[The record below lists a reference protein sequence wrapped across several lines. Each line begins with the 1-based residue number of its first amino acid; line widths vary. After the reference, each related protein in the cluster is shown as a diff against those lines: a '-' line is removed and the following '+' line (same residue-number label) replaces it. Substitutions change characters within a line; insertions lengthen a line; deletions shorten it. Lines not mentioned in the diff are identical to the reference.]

1 MGAKSKMDTGYP
13 FMNRTLK
20 IPANA
25 YKSEVITS
33 GNEVD
38 RLDETL
44 IFNESRHLGG
54 CYMPKKGRSIIADK
68 VDKNRSQLLHSVL
81 KPDAKQISDGNRE
94 YVSTFR
100 NMNRRDFQSNT
111 NGILNWS
118 YVEP

>member
-1 MGAKSKMDTGYP
+1 
-13 FMNRTLK
+13 
-20 IPANA
+20 
-25 YKSEVITS
+25 
-33 GNEVD
+33 
-38 RLDETL
+38 
-44 IFNESRHLGG
+44 
-54 CYMPKKGRSIIADK
+54 MPKKGRSTIADK

-111 NGILNWS
+111 NSILNWS